1 MKKLSLIALMLFG
14 FYFQIIAQET
24 ESEIWS
30 IVQQM
35 PRFPGCE
42 ELQTLREKNEC
53 SNQKF
58 MEYIY
63 ENLEYPEE
71 AIKNKTEGRVVMRF
85 TVTKDG
91 SIKNVKILRDIGNG
105 CGEAAKKVIL
115 SMNNMEQKWIPG
127 SQGGRKVN
135 VYFTVPVIFKL
146 TDEIF
151 KKHKEKHRL

>member
-24 ESEIWS
+24 EEIFQ
-30 IVQQM
+30 IVEQM

-42 ELQTLREKNEC
+42 ELQTLREKKEC
-53 SNQKF
+53 SEQKF
-58 MEYIY
+58 MEYIN

-71 AIKNKTEGRVVMRF
+71 AIKNKTEGKVYIRLA
-85 TVTKDG
+85 VTKNG
-91 SIKNVKILRDIGNG
+91 SIKKVKILRDIGDG

-115 SMNNMEQKWIPG
+115 SMNNMKQKWIPG

-135 VYFTVPVIFKL
+135 VFLTIPVGFKL
-146 TDEIF
+146 TDEIL
-151 KKHKEKHRL
+151 KKHKENK